1 MTFAVRVLD
10 PRTDPE
16 PAGWAAFLQAQQAPL
31 TWDYG
36 LLSTESRYSRSP
48 YLLAVVTDGDTLVA
62 AVLAML
68 CRPSPSLEPG
78 PVRGPARWSPRW
90 LEVQHAWLSCY
101 PAWLFAEP
109 LDAAARREILRRFER
124 AACRF
129 AGPGC
134 LGVVYRAVT
143 PDTAGLVSGR
153 GRLVREIRPTL
164 VLENTFT
171 DLDGWLATLSRSRRS
186 SLRGQLRKLGADPG
200 LTVRAGTARDDLD
213 GAELAEMLRAH
224 REAKGPVK
232 FDRRGPVTGAYLDE
246 LLRRSDVVTTTYH
259 DAEGRL
265 LAFTNLLDHPVMP
278 LHQHW
283 AALPPAR
290 GRPKHLYFDVV
301 VRGVRHLIEQR
312 RKFLSLGRG
321 ATDLKVSLGFSP
333 APVLGVVVARPV
345 SRW

>member
-1 MTFAVRVLD
+1 MTFTVRVLD

-16 PAGWAAFLQAQQAPL
+16 PAGWAAFLQAEQAPL

-36 LLSTESRYSRSP
+36 LLRSESRHSRSP
-48 YLLAVVTDGDTLVA
+48 YLLTLVTEGDTLVA

-68 CRPSPSLEPG
+68 CRPGSPSGPG
-78 PVRGPARWSPRW
+78 PVGGPARWGPRW

-101 PAWLFAEP
+101 PAWLFTEA

-153 GRLVREIRPTL
+153 GRIVREIQPTL

-171 DLDGWLATLSRSRRS
+171 DLDGWLATLTRKRRS
-186 SLRGQLRKLGADPG
+186 SLRGQLRRLDADPG
-200 LTVRAGTARDDLD
+200 LTVRAGTTRDDLD
-213 GAELAEMLRAH
+213 GAELAAMLRTH
-224 REAKGPVK
+224 REAKGPIR
-232 FDRRGPVTGAYLDE
+232 FDQRGPVTGEYLDR
-246 LLRRSDVVTTTYH
+246 LVRRPDVVTTTYH

-265 LAFTNLLDHPVMP
+265 LAFTDLLDHPVMP

-283 AALPPAR
+283 AALPPAA

-301 VRGVRHLIEQR
+301 VRGVRHLIEHQ

-321 ATDLKVSLGFSP
+321 VTDLKVSLGFTP
-333 APVLGVVVARPV
+333 APMLGVIVPRPV